1 MFDQILQVTK
11 NSLEMLFT
19 DPTRYGLNKD
29 QLDTVEYYINNTFN
43 IQLLAKKL
51 EYDMGKLEDS
61 EALEIMGS
69 ADEVIASFF

>member
-19 DPTRYGLNKD
+19 DPKRYGLNKD